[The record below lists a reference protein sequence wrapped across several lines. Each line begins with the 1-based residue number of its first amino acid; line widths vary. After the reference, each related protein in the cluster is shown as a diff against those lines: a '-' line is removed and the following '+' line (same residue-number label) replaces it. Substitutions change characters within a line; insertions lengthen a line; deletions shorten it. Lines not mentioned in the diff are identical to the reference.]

1 MNEMVTDETLYKQCK
16 NAANSIK
23 PFLLDVIGQQWLDL
37 MKINIG
43 KQMTTLKK
51 HTITRNSGRRRYGNL
66 GFIQKDVLPF
76 EFECII
82 FDVPSTAFRGDI
94 LILNKLKY

>member
-1 MNEMVTDETLYKQCK
+1 
-16 NAANSIK
+16 
-23 PFLLDVIGQQWLDL
+23 
-37 MKINIG
+37 
-43 KQMTTLKK
+43 MTTLKK

-94 LILNKLKY
+94 RILNKLKY